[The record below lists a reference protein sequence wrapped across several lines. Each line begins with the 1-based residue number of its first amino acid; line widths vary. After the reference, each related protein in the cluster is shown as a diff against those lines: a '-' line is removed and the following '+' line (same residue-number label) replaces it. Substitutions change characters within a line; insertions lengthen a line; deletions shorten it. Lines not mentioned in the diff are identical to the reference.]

1 MPACVR
7 SKSARIAAK
16 APASRPSMRWCL
28 KTMRT
33 GSPGAGGGGSD
44 DRAQPATR
52 TISAR
57 RRARRTWGRCEC
69 SAGAA
74 RLQLDMFV
82 LQRYYLSSQGEQ
94 SMTATLTVPTPNSPA
109 AVAAEPIER
118 AIQFL
123 VCPQRDFIGW
133 LDPGTKPPNR
143 LHVGA
148 AGAEKLRGS
157 PGTTDRFVETV
168 RRFYDDAR
176 PGTDRL
182 RVVFD
187 EDWHPRR
194 CDEFA
199 VYGEHCVKGTKGA
212 ELVGG
217 LEAFRWHPRTFVLR
231 ANSVNVAASP

>member
-1 MPACVR
+1 M
-7 SKSARIAAK
+7 
-16 APASRPSMRWCL
+16 
-28 KTMRT
+28 
-33 GSPGAGGGGSD
+33 
-44 DRAQPATR
+44 Q
-52 TISAR
+52 
-57 RRARRTWGRCEC
+57 
-69 SAGAA
+69 
-74 RLQLDMFV
+74 
-82 LQRYYLSSQGEQ
+82 
-94 SMTATLTVPTPNSPA
+94 N
-109 AVAAEPIER
+109 EPMEIER

-133 LDPGTKPPNR
+133 LEPGTRPPNR
-143 LHVGA
+143 LHVGP
-148 AGAEKLRGS
+148 GGTEKLRGA
-157 PGTTDRFVETV
+157 PGARDVFVETV

-194 CDEFA
+194 CDEFP

-231 ANSVNVAASP
+231 ANSVNVAASPRYAEVVEHALGEARVEATRVGIFGVWTHVKVEQLAINLRTLAPAFQHVAICEALCASPERQDHAAAIRKLKQMGFEIFEEVEPYLAWMGLA